1 MIPYPH
7 PYNEQEHNDNINHWW
22 AYETTK
28 YLTDRLRNLVIRSNW
43 NKKVINGFKLSSNDL
58 EIHRNRFDNYI
69 LELENIG
76 KQLKTIGL
84 QYNKQRINKIKTILI
99 KIKNYEN

>member
-7 PYNEQEHNDNINHWW
+7 PHNEQENNDNINHWW

-28 YLTDRLRNLVIRSNW
+28 YLNDRLRNLVIRSNW

-58 EIHRNRFDNYI
+58 EIHRNRFENYI
-69 LELENIG
+69 LELENIA
-76 KQLKTIGL
+76 KQLKTIGF
-84 QYNKQRINKIKTILI
+84 QYSEQRINKIKTILI